1 MKQPEAHEI
10 LANKAPTTVKS
21 SDVNTKM
28 LILAVNCCSS
38 VLSEL
43 PNNYTFPKRATR
55 VLFKDIM
62 ITRNDIINNTVNL
75 KSIEDVLVDECNKTN
90 NTKIRGLI
98 VDYDDPYDQC
108 EDSVSFHKLLTYKLC
123 EWILTNY
130 EKHQEP
136 TDITLIIEVS
146 IDYGTILNPK
156 VSLFYGFLTIRF
168 TE

>member
-75 KSIEDVLVDECNKTN
+75 KSIEDALVDECNTRN
-90 NTKIRGLI
+90 NTKIRGLT
-98 VDYDDPYDQC
+98 VEYDPF
-108 EDSVSFHKLLTYKLC
+108 EDSVSFHKLLKYKLC